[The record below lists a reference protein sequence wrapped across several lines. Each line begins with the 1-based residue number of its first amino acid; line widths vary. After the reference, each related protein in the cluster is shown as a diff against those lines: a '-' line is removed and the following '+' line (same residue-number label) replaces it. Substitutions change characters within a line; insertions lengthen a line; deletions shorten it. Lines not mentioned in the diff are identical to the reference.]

1 MAGALAGK
9 KIVFVTGN
17 SKKLE
22 EVIQILGDKFPCTL
36 VAQKIDLPEYQGE
49 PDEISIQKCQEA
61 ACQVQGPV
69 LVEDTCLCFN
79 ALGGLPGPY
88 IKWFLE
94 KLKPEGLH
102 QLLAGFEDK
111 SAYAL
116 CTFALST
123 GDPREPVRL
132 FRGRT
137 SVRTHSWPPTWMPYP
152 NMSPEGAATQSRC
165 SRVISRMGQ
174 IVVPRGPRDFGWD
187 PCFQPDGYE
196 QTTYMDV
203 AVEHLKRGSCGR
215 GTQCNQLHVASGS
228 RIGQRR
234 SEVRRYA
241 EMPKAEK
248 NVISHRFRALR
259 ELQKYFDS
267 LILPEARGGPS
278 ELGSGEN

>member
-1 MAGALAGK
+1 MAASLYGK

-17 SKKLE
+17 AKKLE

-49 PDEISIQKCQEA
+49 PDEISIRKCQEA
-61 ACQVQGPV
+61 ARQVQGPV

-102 QLLAGFEDK
+102 QLLAGFQDK

-123 GDPREPVRL
+123 GDPSEPVRL

-137 SVRTHSWPPTWMPYP
+137 SHL
-152 NMSPEGAATQSRC
+152 ATTILLC
-165 SRVISRMGQ
+165 
-174 IVVPRGPRDFGWD
+174 
-187 PCFQPDGYE
+187 
-196 QTTYMDV
+196 V
-203 AVEHLKRGSCGR
+203 AKSSATSDTSYKWNPAVFVFL
-215 GTQCNQLHVASGS
+215 
-228 RIGQRR
+228 
-234 SEVRRYA
+234 
-241 EMPKAEK
+241 
-248 NVISHRFRALR
+248 
-259 ELQKYFDS
+259 
-267 LILPEARGGPS
+267 
-278 ELGSGEN
+278 

>member
-1 MAGALAGK
+1 MAASLAGK

-17 SKKLE
+17 AKKLE

-49 PDEISIQKCQEA
+49 PDEISIQKCKEA
-61 ACQVQGPV
+61 ARQVQGPV

-123 GDPREPVRL
+123 GDPSQPVLL
-132 FRGRT
+132 FRGQT
-137 SVRTHSWPPTWMPYP
+137 SVRTHCDLLQEQNKKRLELAGPDRD
-152 NMSPEGAATQSRC
+152 ATR
-165 SRVISRMGQ
+165 
-174 IVVPRGPRDFGWD
+174 
-187 PCFQPDGYE
+187 
-196 QTTYMDV
+196 
-203 AVEHLKRGSCGR
+203 
-215 GTQCNQLHVASGS
+215 
-228 RIGQRR
+228 
-234 SEVRRYA
+234 
-241 EMPKAEK
+241 
-248 NVISHRFRALR
+248 
-259 ELQKYFDS
+259 
-267 LILPEARGGPS
+267 LPGLW
-278 ELGSGEN
+278 LGSLLPA